1 MLINCPECNHQVS
14 DKAATCPN
22 CGIKIAGNP
31 DITGSNTPK
40 RCKSDTKSSGNGKN
54 KSSRWAIIFFIVLTF
69 VFAAAVGSYYLHTQM
84 QKQDEEAAFQQA
96 VESNNAD
103 ELQRYLAHYGAAPQ
117 VHRDSVKAMLQ
128 HMRDAERNKEEQ
140 EQLDAIDSIDYAL
153 ACKIN
158 TIDSYE
164 NYLRKY
170 PKSKRIVDV
179 KQRIL
184 KLASNNATEEEV
196 DFARSV
202 CRRFFQSINSHDTD
216 QLLSTVPTTMTR
228 FLNRVRATNSDV
240 VTFME
245 KLYKPDVNNLNFRI
259 MEPFTAKHAT
269 DEGGSEVLRAQF
281 TATLSIDREDL
292 SKERFSTYNVTA
304 DVTPDGLISRFNL
317 KKVVAQATEYS
328 E

>member
-40 RCKSDTKSSGNGKN
+40 RRKSDTKSSGNGKN
-54 KSSRWAIIFFIVLTF
+54 KSSRWAIIFFIILTL
-69 VFAAAVGSYYLHTQM
+69 VFAVAVGSYYLHTQM

-140 EQLDAIDSIDYAL
+140 EQLDAIDSVDYAL

-170 PKSKRIVDV
+170 PKSKRIVEV

-196 DFARSV
+196 EFARSV

-228 FLNRVRATNSDV
+228 FLNRVGATNSDV

-245 KLYKPDVNNLNFRI
+245 KLYKPDVINLNFRI
-259 MEPFTAKHAT
+259 MEPFSAKHAT
-269 DEGGSEVLRAQF
+269 DEGGSEVLH
-281 TATLSIDREDL
+281 
-292 SKERFSTYNVTA
+292 VTA
-304 DVTPDGLISRFNL
+304 DITPDGLISRFNL
-317 KKVVAQATEYS
+317 KKVVAQANEYS

>member
-1 MLINCPECNHQVS
+1 MLINCPECNHKVS

-22 CGIKIAGNP
+22 CGIQIAGNP
-31 DITGSNTPK
+31 DIVGSNAPK
-40 RCKSDTKSSGNGKN
+40 HRKSDTKSSGNGKN
-54 KSSRWAIIFFIVLTF
+54 KSTRWAIIFFIFLTL
-69 VFAAAVGSYYLHTQM
+69 VFAAAVGSYYIHTQM
-84 QKQDEEAAFQQA
+84 QKQDEEAAFLQA

-128 HMRDAERNKEEQ
+128 HLRDAERDKEEQ
-140 EQLDAIDSIDYAL
+140 DQLNAIDSIDYAL

-158 TIDSYE
+158 TIEAYE
-164 NYLRKY
+164 KYLREH
-170 PKSKRIVDV
+170 PKNKRIAEV
-179 KQRIL
+179 KERIL
-184 KLASNNATEEEV
+184 KLASDNATEEEI
-196 DFARSV
+196 DFARSI
-202 CRRFFQSINSHDTD
+202 CRRFFQAINSHDTD

-228 FLNRVRATNSDV
+228 FLNRVGATNSDV

-259 MEPFTAKHAT
+259 MDPFTAKHAT

-281 TATLSIDREDL
+281 TVTLNIDREDL
-292 SKERFSTYNVTA
+292 TKERFSTYNVTA
-304 DVTPDGLISRFNL
+304 DITHDGLISKFNL

>member
-1 MLINCPECNHQVS
+1 MLINCPECNNQVS
-14 DKAATCPN
+14 DKAATCPH
-22 CGIKIAGNP
+22 CGIQIAGNP
-31 DITGSNTPK
+31 DIVGSNTPK
-40 RCKSDTKSSGNGKN
+40 HRKSDTKPSGSGKN
-54 KSSRWAIIFFIVLTF
+54 RSSRWTIIFFFILF
-69 VFAAAVGSYYLHTQM
+69 LVFAAAVGSYYLHTQM

-158 TIDSYE
+158 TIDAYE

-170 PKSKRIVDV
+170 PKSKRIAEV

-184 KLASNNATEEEV
+184 TLASNNATEEEI

-228 FLNRVRATNSDV
+228 FLNRVGATNSDV

-292 SKERFSTYNVTA
+292 TKERFSTYNVTA
-304 DVTPDGLISRFNL
+304 DITPDGLISRFNL